1 MATLVEELT
10 ELLTQ
15 LNGYRKTEPT
25 DEFVRFIEKRE
36 VQAKIDQSYRCREL
50 IAANAHSEDDE
61 NRYGEIVLLDVD
73 DLEYELKALN
83 G

>member
-10 ELLTQ
+10 DLLTQ
-15 LNGYRKTEPT
+15 LNGYRHTEPT
-25 DEFVRFIEKRE
+25 DELVQFIEKRE
-36 VQAKIDQSYRCREL
+36 IQAKIDQSYRCQEL
-50 IAANAHSEDDE
+50 IAANAQSEDDE

-73 DLEYELKALN
+73 DLEEELKVLN